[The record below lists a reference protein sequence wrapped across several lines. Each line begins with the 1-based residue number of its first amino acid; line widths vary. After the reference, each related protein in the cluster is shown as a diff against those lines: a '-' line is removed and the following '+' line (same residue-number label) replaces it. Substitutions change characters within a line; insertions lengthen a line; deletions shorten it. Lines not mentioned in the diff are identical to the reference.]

1 MPRQDAQVR
10 KQLLLTRIALE
21 RSDCMR
27 DVDALRRQLTPAALL
42 SGWLQGAAG
51 GGWISA
57 LFGLRGERAGAATG
71 VVGRILGMALML
83 RRHPLW
89 WPLIAGVLPW
99 LRARRAAPPSRR
111 GWARVLLT
119 GVGAAGIAAVWWLSR
134 RPNGRPPR

>member
-1 MPRQDAQVR
+1 MSRQSAQVR
-10 KQLLLTRIALE
+10 KQLVLGRIALE
-21 RSDCMR
+21 RSDWIR

-51 GGWISA
+51 GGWVSA
-57 LFGLRGERAGAATG
+57 LFGLRGERAGSATSP
-71 VVGRILGMALML
+71 VGRILAIALML

-99 LRARRAAPPSRR
+99 LRAHRSAPPSRR

-119 GVGAAGIAAVWWLSR
+119 GLGAAGVAALWWFSR
-134 RPNGRPPR
+134 RPGSRPPR